1 MKPHRIFRIDEY
13 NAQKCLHV
21 KVLGFLLHCL
31 VHGRA
36 FCPGLVQGFKQ
47 PCAGGGT
54 VTGPENQGG
63 CPVLGM
69 KNLIGQPFFGLG
81 VALGTGPE
89 IRFQRTGDIP
99 DDFIVRT
106 FGHGIGNMALG
117 AGQNP
122 PQRSTAFFFM
132 SPEKSFLDAIFINA

>member
-21 KVLGFLLHCL
+21 KVLGFLVHCL

-81 VALGTGPE
+81 
-89 IRFQRTGDIP
+89 
-99 DDFIVRT
+99 
-106 FGHGIGNMALG
+106 